1 MILIQCFDEPT
12 EAVPISG
19 LFGTGGTMK
28 RLVLLILAVLPL
40 GTFGHSKAMLQ
51 KEELASAVTTA
62 DQSFVEAVSKADRAS
77 LAVMLDGGFSW
88 ISTNGRVLRRS
99 DLLAHIPTDSGVSEG
114 SREFRIF
121 SEDVVGVLT
130 QQGQFHT
137 LRIWVKRQSGWRIL
151 AYHAV
156 DQLTSPPATH
166 AGQTECDNPCK
177 SLPYNAKDPAEAG
190 VIASWQALESD
201 VTAHDSAGWATH
213 VSDDFIQIS
222 SNSDRVLDKSARMKI
237 IEAQKSS
244 GTGAAPPALA
254 SARFDDLGDVV
265 VMHALNHPLT
275 GKPILVTRIWIK
287 RMNRWIMSVS
297 FQTGIQTQP
306 DAVR

>member
-1 MILIQCFDEPT
+1 MSSL
-12 EAVPISG
+12 S
-19 LFGTGGTMK
+19 GTGGTMK
-28 RLVLLILAVLPL
+28 RLVLLTLAVLLCGPP
-40 GTFGHSKAMLQ
+40 GHSKAVFQ
-51 KEELASAVTTA
+51 NSEVPLAVAA
-62 DQSFVEAVSKADRAS
+62 LDESFVEAVSKADRS
-77 LAVMLDGGFSW
+77 NLAAILDGDFSW
-88 ISTNGRVLRRS
+88 TSTNGEVLGRNE
-99 DLLAHIPTDSGVSEG
+99 LLATIPTSAGLSQG
-114 SREFRIF
+114 SREFRIL
-121 SEDVVGVLT
+121 SKDVVGVLT

-166 AGQTECDNPCK
+166 GGQTECYNPCK
-177 SLPYNAKDPAEAG
+177 SLPYDAKDPAEAG

-222 SNSDRVLDKSARMKI
+222 SNSDRVLDKSTRMKI
-237 IEAQKSS
+237 IAAQKAS
-244 GTGAAPPALA
+244 GTGAAPPPLA
-254 SARFDDLGDVV
+254 SARFDDLGDVL

-287 RMNRWIMSVS
+287 RMDRWIMSVS
-297 FQTGIQTQP
+297 FQTTIQIQP